1 MILNQVD
8 LLEQNRG
15 EAFVL
20 LAITAGLFLAAL
32 ILIAILILRRKNK
45 QDQDVYMEAPRETS
59 KTDPKK
65 RLEKSEDVK
74 RKKEAQPKEKASG
87 PVGLAVDEATK
98 KKEVPED
105 FMPASTKTVSQE
117 SKPSGPSKEFK
128 QAPLKEADAK
138 SEEKSAGSSNLKH
151 TEGHTKTNGQ
161 VKEKESVVPVPQ
173 APSVEKQPKTSV
185 PNEKATTTLS
195 KDQVAKSVAEAI
207 DRGSSKED
215 NMARIKAYLEELKSK
230 GASKAASEPSK
241 GKEETQR
248 EKKKENNTKE
258 HPVEESKGKEEPHV
272 APDPEM
278 PSGALNPP
286 FVPNPKLPE
295 TPTAESIRLEFER
308 PGEPSITLGEKDST
322 EPPAHATGSS
332 SRRTAEQEQAEQ
344 VSSPSVA
351 KKESKST
358 PSKEEGSPAP
368 LVAAQETNM
377 EKAQKQEPPVRKS
390 ASPISKQQAPA
401 SSPEQKGTPA
411 AKAEEKGVKKDSKNK
426 KIPVE
431 GYRSFADWLR
441 QTKG

>member
-1 MILNQVD
+1 MVLNQVD

-45 QDQDVYMEAPRETS
+45 QDQDVYMEAPQETS

-65 RLEKSEDVK
+65 RLEKSEDAK
-74 RKKEAQPKEKASG
+74 RKKDAQPKENASG

-138 SEEKSAGSSNLKH
+138 PEEKSAGSSNLKH

-241 GKEETQR
+241 GKEETRR
-248 EKKKENNTKE
+248 EKKENNTKE
-258 HPVEESKGKEEPHV
+258 HPVAESKGKEEPHV

-295 TPTAESIRLEFER
+295 TPTAESIRLELER

-322 EPPAHATGSS
+322 EPPAQATGSS
-332 SRRTAEQEQAEQ
+332 SRRTAEQEQPEQ

-401 SSPEQKGTPA
+401 SLPEQKGTPA
-411 AKAEEKGVKKDSKNK
+411 AKAEEKGVKKDLKNK